1 MPLKLWIALIVLS
14 LSSFAIVTTELAP
27 IGLLSA
33 LAHDLNQSE
42 AITGLIVTGYGW
54 VAAISAL
61 CSIVLLIRFPRK
73 MVLMI
78 MLLILAISNI
88 IVAYSSSFNMIF
100 SARIIGAIAHGSFW
114 ALIGAVAYS
123 LVPKHKLGLAT
134 SIIFSGV
141 SVASILGVPL
151 ASYLTQ
157 LSSWRLAFEFL
168 GLLSFI
174 VCILI
179 LLFVPKIPDQAPL
192 ASGFFKKVLQHST
205 LNRLFILTALIISSH
220 FAAFTFI
227 EPFLSQIAQL
237 ESGQITLL
245 LLVFGLAG
253 LIGNILA
260 GKLIDRHL
268 HTIILVSLV
277 FISGSVF
284 AFGYLGYHV
293 TLSIAIVF
301 LALWGVSIASIF
313 VGLQTWVL
321 KQADDLASAASAI
334 YVAVFNASIGLGAL
348 IGSLILQYVT
358 LNRAF
363 EIITI
368 FLIISLYLLQKFNRT
383 H

>member
-1 MPLKLWIALIVLS
+1 MSLKLWIALIVLS

-73 MVLMI
+73 MVLMA

-100 SARIIGAIAHGSFW
+100 SARIVGAIAHGSFW

-174 VCILI
+174 ICILI

-227 EPFLSQIAQL
+227 EPFLSQIAHL
-237 ESGQITLL
+237 ASGQITLL
-245 LLVFGLAG
+245 LLVFGSAG
-253 LIGNILA
+253 LVGNILA
-260 GKLIDRHL
+260 GKFMDQHL
-268 HTIILVSLV
+268 QTIILVSLV

-284 AFGYLGYHV
+284 AFGYLGDQV
-293 TLSIAIVF
+293 TFSIAVTF
-301 LALWGVSIASIF
+301 LALWGVSIATIF

-321 KQADDLASAASAI
+321 KQAGDLAGAASAI

-348 IGSLILQYVT
+348 MGSFMLQYAT

-363 EIITI
+363 EVIAI
-368 FLIISLYLLQKFNRT
+368 FLIFSLYLLQKFNRT

>member
-268 HTIILVSLV
+268 HTIILISLV

-284 AFGYLGYHV
+284 AFGYLGYQV

-348 IGSLILQYVT
+348 IGSFMLQYVT

-368 FLIISLYLLQKFNRT
+368 FLIFSLYLLQKFNRT

>member
-253 LIGNILA
+253 LMGNILA

-284 AFGYLGYHV
+284 AFGYLGYQV

-348 IGSLILQYVT
+348 IGSFMLQYVT

-368 FLIISLYLLQKFNRT
+368 FLIFSLYLLQKFNRT

>member
-1 MPLKLWIALIVLS
+1 MSLKLWIALIVLS

-33 LAHDLNQSE
+33 LSHDLNQSE

-157 LSSWRLAFEFL
+157 LSSWRMAFEFL

-227 EPFLSQIAQL
+227 EPFLSQIAHL

-245 LLVFGLAG
+245 LVVFGLAG
-253 LIGNILA
+253 LMGNIFA

-348 IGSLILQYVT
+348 IGSFMLQYVT

-368 FLIISLYLLQKFNRT
+368 FLIFSLYLLQKFNRT

>member
-1 MPLKLWIALIVLS
+1 MSLKLWIALIVLS

-123 LVPKHKLGLAT
+123 LVPKHQLGLAT

-205 LNRLFILTALIISSH
+205 LNRLFILTVLIISSH

-268 HTIILVSLV
+268 HTIILISLV

-284 AFGYLGYHV
+284 AFGYLGYQV

-321 KQADDLASAASAI
+321 KQANDLASAASAI

-348 IGSLILQYVT
+348 IGSFMLQYVT

-363 EIITI
+363 EIFTI

>member
-1 MPLKLWIALIVLS
+1 MSLKLWIALIVLS

-88 IVAYSSSFNMIF
+88 IVAYSSSFNMIL

-284 AFGYLGYHV
+284 AFGYLGYQV

-321 KQADDLASAASAI
+321 KQANDLASAASAI

-348 IGSLILQYVT
+348 VGSFMLQYVT

>member
-1 MPLKLWIALIVLS
+1 MSLKLWIALIVLS

-78 MLLILAISNI
+78 MLLILAISNF
-88 IVAYSSSFNMIF
+88 IVAYSSSFNMIL

-268 HTIILVSLV
+268 HTIILISLV

-284 AFGYLGYHV
+284 AFGYLGYQV

-348 IGSLILQYVT
+348 IGSFMLQYVT

-368 FLIISLYLLQKFNRT
+368 FLIFSLYLLQKFNRT

>member
-1 MPLKLWIALIVLS
+1 MSLKLWIALIVLS

-192 ASGFFKKVLQHST
+192 ASGFLKKCFSI
-205 LNRLFILTALIISSH
+205 RL
-220 FAAFTFI
+220 
-227 EPFLSQIAQL
+227 
-237 ESGQITLL
+237 
-245 LLVFGLAG
+245 
-253 LIGNILA
+253 
-260 GKLIDRHL
+260 
-268 HTIILVSLV
+268 
-277 FISGSVF
+277 
-284 AFGYLGYHV
+284 
-293 TLSIAIVF
+293 
-301 LALWGVSIASIF
+301 
-313 VGLQTWVL
+313 
-321 KQADDLASAASAI
+321 
-334 YVAVFNASIGLGAL
+334 
-348 IGSLILQYVT
+348 
-358 LNRAF
+358 
-363 EIITI
+363 
-368 FLIISLYLLQKFNRT
+368 
-383 H
+383 

>member
-1 MPLKLWIALIVLS
+1 MSLKLWIALIVLS

-33 LAHDLNQSE
+33 LSHDLNQSE

-227 EPFLSQIAQL
+227 EPFLSQIAHL

-348 IGSLILQYVT
+348 IGSFMLQYVT

-368 FLIISLYLLQKFNRT
+368 FLIFSLYLLQKFNRT

>member
-1 MPLKLWIALIVLS
+1 MSLKLWIALIVLS

-227 EPFLSQIAQL
+227 EPFLSQIAHL

-245 LLVFGLAG
+245 LLVFGFAG

-268 HTIILVSLV
+268 HTIILISLV

-284 AFGYLGYHV
+284 AFGYLGYQV

-348 IGSLILQYVT
+348 IGSFMLQYVT

-368 FLIISLYLLQKFNRT
+368 FLIFSLYLLQKFNRT

>member
-245 LLVFGLAG
+245 LLVFGFAG
-253 LIGNILA
+253 LMGNILA

-268 HTIILVSLV
+268 HTIILISLV

-348 IGSLILQYVT
+348 IGSFMLQYVT

>member
-1 MPLKLWIALIVLS
+1 MSLKLWIALIVLS

-61 CSIVLLIRFPRK
+61 CSIVVLVRFPRK
-73 MVLMI
+73 MVLMV

-100 SARIIGAIAHGSFW
+100 SARIVGAIAHGSFW

-179 LLFVPKIPDQAPL
+179 LLFVPKIPDQTPL

-227 EPFLSQIAQL
+227 EPFLSQIAHL

-268 HTIILVSLV
+268 QTMILVSLV

-284 AFGYLGYHV
+284 AFGYLGDQV
-293 TLSIAIVF
+293 TLSIAIAF
-301 LALWGVSIASIF
+301 LALWGVSIATIF

-321 KQADDLASAASAI
+321 KQAGDLAGAASAI

-348 IGSLILQYVT
+348 MGSLMLQYVM

-363 EIITI
+363 EVIAI
-368 FLIISLYLLQKFNRT
+368 FLMFSLYLLQKFNRT
-383 H
+383 Y

>member
-227 EPFLSQIAQL
+227 EPFLSQIAHL

-245 LLVFGLAG
+245 LLVFGFAG
-253 LIGNILA
+253 LMGNILA

-284 AFGYLGYHV
+284 AFGYLGYQV

-321 KQADDLASAASAI
+321 KQANDLASAASAI

-348 IGSLILQYVT
+348 IGSFMLQYVT

-368 FLIISLYLLQKFNRT
+368 FLIFSLYLLQKFNRT

>member
-33 LAHDLNQSE
+33 LSHDLNQSE

-348 IGSLILQYVT
+348 IGSFMLQYVT

-368 FLIISLYLLQKFNRT
+368 FLIFSLYLLQKFNRT

>member
-1 MPLKLWIALIVLS
+1 MSLKLWIALIVLS

-157 LSSWRLAFEFL
+157 LSSWRMAFEFL

-227 EPFLSQIAQL
+227 EPFLSQIAHL

-245 LLVFGLAG
+245 LLVFGFAG
-253 LIGNILA
+253 LMGNIFA

-348 IGSLILQYVT
+348 IGSFMLQYVT

-368 FLIISLYLLQKFNRT
+368 FLIFSLYLLQKFNRT

>member
-1 MPLKLWIALIVLS
+1 MSLKLWIALIVLS

-123 LVPKHKLGLAT
+123 LVPKHQLGLAT

-227 EPFLSQIAQL
+227 EPFLSQIAHL

-245 LLVFGLAG
+245 LLVFGFAG

-284 AFGYLGYHV
+284 AFGYLGYQV

-321 KQADDLASAASAI
+321 KQTDDLASAASAI

-348 IGSLILQYVT
+348 IGSFMLQYVT

-368 FLIISLYLLQKFNRT
+368 FLIFSLYLLQKFNRT

>member
-253 LIGNILA
+253 LMGNILA

-348 IGSLILQYVT
+348 IGSFMLQYVT

-368 FLIISLYLLQKFNRT
+368 FLIFSLYLLQKFNRT

>member
-227 EPFLSQIAQL
+227 EPFLSQIAHL

-284 AFGYLGYHV
+284 AFGYLGYHI

-348 IGSLILQYVT
+348 IGSFMLQYVT

>member
-1 MPLKLWIALIVLS
+1 MSLKLWIALIVLS

-27 IGLLSA
+27 IDLLSA

-123 LVPKHKLGLAT
+123 LVPKHQLGLAT

-227 EPFLSQIAQL
+227 EPFLSQIAHL

-245 LLVFGLAG
+245 LLVFGFAG

-284 AFGYLGYHV
+284 AFGYLGYQV

-321 KQADDLASAASAI
+321 KQTDDLASAASAI

-348 IGSLILQYVT
+348 IGSFMLQYVT

-368 FLIISLYLLQKFNRT
+368 FLIFSLYLLQKFNRT

>member
-260 GKLIDRHL
+260 GKLIDQHL
-268 HTIILVSLV
+268 HTIILISLV

-284 AFGYLGYHV
+284 AFGYLGYQV

-334 YVAVFNASIGLGAL
+334 YVAVFNTSIGLGAL
-348 IGSLILQYVT
+348 IGSFMLQYVT

-368 FLIISLYLLQKFNRT
+368 FLIFSLYLLQKFNRT

>member
-1 MPLKLWIALIVLS
+1 MSLKLWIALIVLS

-179 LLFVPKIPDQAPL
+179 LFFVPKIPDQAPL

-227 EPFLSQIAQL
+227 EPFLSQIAHL

-253 LIGNILA
+253 LMGNILA

-284 AFGYLGYHV
+284 AFGYLGYQV

-334 YVAVFNASIGLGAL
+334 YVAVFNASIALGAL
-348 IGSLILQYVT
+348 IGSFMLQYVT

-363 EIITI
+363 EMIAI
-368 FLIISLYLLQKFNRT
+368 FLIFSLYLLQKFNRT

>member
-205 LNRLFILTALIISSH
+205 LNRLFILTAMIISSH

-253 LIGNILA
+253 LMGNILA

-284 AFGYLGYHV
+284 AFGYLGYQV

-301 LALWGVSIASIF
+301 LTLWGVSIASIF

-348 IGSLILQYVT
+348 IGSFMLQYVT

-368 FLIISLYLLQKFNRT
+368 FLIFSLYLLQKFNRT

>member
-1 MPLKLWIALIVLS
+1 MSLKLWIALIVLS

-179 LLFVPKIPDQAPL
+179 LLFVPKIPDQSLL

-227 EPFLSQIAQL
+227 EPFLSQIAHL

-245 LLVFGLAG
+245 LLVFGLTG
-253 LIGNILA
+253 LMGNILA

-348 IGSLILQYVT
+348 IGSFMLQYVT

-368 FLIISLYLLQKFNRT
+368 FLIFSLYLLQKFNRT

>member
-1 MPLKLWIALIVLS
+1 MSLKLWIALIVLS

-284 AFGYLGYHV
+284 AFGYLRYQV

-348 IGSLILQYVT
+348 IGSFMLQYVT

-368 FLIISLYLLQKFNRT
+368 FLIFSLYLLQKFNRT

>member
-1 MPLKLWIALIVLS
+1 MSLKLWIALIVLS

-73 MVLMI
+73 MVLTI

-179 LLFVPKIPDQAPL
+179 LLFVPKIADQAPL

-220 FAAFTFI
+220 FTAFTFI
-227 EPFLSQIAQL
+227 EPFLSQIAHL

-245 LLVFGLAG
+245 LLVFGFAG
-253 LIGNILA
+253 LMGNILA

-348 IGSLILQYVT
+348 IGSFMLQYVT

-363 EIITI
+363 EMIAI
-368 FLIISLYLLQKFNRT
+368 FLIFSLYLLQKFNRT

>member
-192 ASGFFKKVLQHST
+192 ASGFFKKVLHHST

-268 HTIILVSLV
+268 HTIILISLV

-348 IGSLILQYVT
+348 IGSFMLQYVT

>member
-1 MPLKLWIALIVLS
+1 MSLKLWIALIVLS

-268 HTIILVSLV
+268 HTIILISLV

-284 AFGYLGYHV
+284 AFGYLGYQV

-321 KQADDLASAASAI
+321 KQANDLASAASAI

-348 IGSLILQYVT
+348 IGSFMLQYVT

>member
-61 CSIVLLIRFPRK
+61 SSIVLLIRFPRK

-179 LLFVPKIPDQAPL
+179 LLFVPKIPDQALL
-192 ASGFFKKVLQHST
+192 ASGFLKKCFSI
-205 LNRLFILTALIISSH
+205 RL
-220 FAAFTFI
+220 
-227 EPFLSQIAQL
+227 
-237 ESGQITLL
+237 
-245 LLVFGLAG
+245 
-253 LIGNILA
+253 
-260 GKLIDRHL
+260 
-268 HTIILVSLV
+268 
-277 FISGSVF
+277 
-284 AFGYLGYHV
+284 
-293 TLSIAIVF
+293 
-301 LALWGVSIASIF
+301 
-313 VGLQTWVL
+313 
-321 KQADDLASAASAI
+321 
-334 YVAVFNASIGLGAL
+334 
-348 IGSLILQYVT
+348 
-358 LNRAF
+358 
-363 EIITI
+363 
-368 FLIISLYLLQKFNRT
+368 
-383 H
+383 

>member
-88 IVAYSSSFNMIF
+88 IVAFSSSFNMIF

-114 ALIGAVAYS
+114 ALIGAVAYN

-227 EPFLSQIAQL
+227 EPFLSQIAHL

-253 LIGNILA
+253 LMGNILA

-348 IGSLILQYVT
+348 IGSFMLQYVT

-368 FLIISLYLLQKFNRT
+368 FLIFSLYLLQKFNRT

>member
-1 MPLKLWIALIVLS
+1 MSLKLWIALIVLS

-253 LIGNILA
+253 LMGNILA

-284 AFGYLGYHV
+284 AFGYLGYQV

-348 IGSLILQYVT
+348 IGSFMLQYVT

-368 FLIISLYLLQKFNRT
+368 FLIFSLYLLQKFNRT

>member
-1 MPLKLWIALIVLS
+1 MSLKLWIALIVLS

-227 EPFLSQIAQL
+227 EPFLSQIVQL

-268 HTIILVSLV
+268 HTIILISLV

-284 AFGYLGYHV
+284 AFGYLGYQV

-348 IGSLILQYVT
+348 IGSFMLQYVT

-368 FLIISLYLLQKFNRT
+368 FLIFSLYLLQKFNRT

>member
-1 MPLKLWIALIVLS
+1 MSLKLWIALIVLS

-61 CSIVLLIRFPRK
+61 CSIVLLVRFSRK
-73 MVLMI
+73 TVLMI

-100 SARIIGAIAHGSFW
+100 SARIVGAIAHGSFW

-168 GLLSFI
+168 SILSFI
-174 VCILI
+174 ICILI

-205 LNRLFILTALIISSH
+205 LNRLFILTTLIISSH

-227 EPFLSQIAQL
+227 EPFLSQIAHL
-237 ESGQITLL
+237 ASGQITLL

-253 LIGNILA
+253 LLGNILA
-260 GKLIDRHL
+260 GKFIDQHL
-268 HTIILVSLV
+268 QTMILMSLV
-277 FISGSVF
+277 FIAGSVF
-284 AFGYLGYHV
+284 AFGYLGDQV
-293 TLSIAIVF
+293 TLSIAIAF
-301 LALWGVSIASIF
+301 LALWGVSIATIF

-321 KQADDLASAASAI
+321 KQAGDLAGAASAI

-348 IGSLILQYVT
+348 IGSLMLQYVM

-363 EIITI
+363 EVIAI
-368 FLIISLYLLQKFNRT
+368 FLILSLYLLQKFNQT
-383 H
+383 Y

>member
-1 MPLKLWIALIVLS
+1 MSLKLWIALIVLS

-268 HTIILVSLV
+268 HTIILISLV

-321 KQADDLASAASAI
+321 KQAEDLASAASAI

-348 IGSLILQYVT
+348 IGSFMLQYVT

>member
-253 LIGNILA
+253 LMGNILA

-284 AFGYLGYHV
+284 AFGYLGYQV

-301 LALWGVSIASIF
+301 LTLWGVSIASIF

-348 IGSLILQYVT
+348 IGSFMLQYVT

-368 FLIISLYLLQKFNRT
+368 FLIFSLYLLQKFNRT

>member
-179 LLFVPKIPDQAPL
+179 LLFVPKIPDQSLL

-245 LLVFGLAG
+245 LLVFGLTG
-253 LIGNILA
+253 LMGNILA

-348 IGSLILQYVT
+348 IGSFMLQYVT

-368 FLIISLYLLQKFNRT
+368 FLIFSLYLLQKFNRT

>member
-253 LIGNILA
+253 LMGNILA

-268 HTIILVSLV
+268 HTIILISLV

-348 IGSLILQYVT
+348 IGSFMLQYVT

-368 FLIISLYLLQKFNRT
+368 FLIFSLYLLQKFNRT

>member
-1 MPLKLWIALIVLS
+1 MSLRLWIALIVLS

-61 CSIVLLIRFPRK
+61 CSIVVLVRFPRK

-100 SARIIGAIAHGSFW
+100 SARIVGAIAHGSFW

-174 VCILI
+174 ICILI
-179 LLFVPKIPDQAPL
+179 LLFVPKIPDQTPL

-227 EPFLSQIAQL
+227 EPFLSQIAHL
-237 ESGQITLL
+237 VSGQITLL

-253 LIGNILA
+253 LVGNILA
-260 GKLIDRHL
+260 GKFMDQHL
-268 HTIILVSLV
+268 QTIILVSLV

-284 AFGYLGYHV
+284 AFGYLGDQV

-321 KQADDLASAASAI
+321 KQANDLASAASAI

-348 IGSLILQYVT
+348 MGSLMLQYVM

-363 EIITI
+363 EVIAI
-368 FLIISLYLLQKFNRT
+368 FLMFSLYLLQKFNRT
-383 H
+383 Y

>member
-1 MPLKLWIALIVLS
+1 MSLKLWIALIVLS

-179 LLFVPKIPDQAPL
+179 LLFVSKIPDQAPL

-227 EPFLSQIAQL
+227 EPFLSQIAHL

-245 LLVFGLAG
+245 LLVFGFAG
-253 LIGNILA
+253 LMGNILA

-284 AFGYLGYHV
+284 AFGYLGYQV

-348 IGSLILQYVT
+348 IGSFMLQYVT

-368 FLIISLYLLQKFNRT
+368 FLIFSLYLLQKFNRT

>member
-227 EPFLSQIAQL
+227 EPFLSQIAHL

-268 HTIILVSLV
+268 HTIILISLV

-348 IGSLILQYVT
+348 IGSFMLQYVT